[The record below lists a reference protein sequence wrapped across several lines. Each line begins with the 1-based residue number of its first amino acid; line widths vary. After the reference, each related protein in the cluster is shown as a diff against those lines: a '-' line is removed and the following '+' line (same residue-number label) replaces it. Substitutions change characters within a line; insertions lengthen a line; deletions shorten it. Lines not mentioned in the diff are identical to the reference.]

1 MIFNMVNFSELSV
14 MTWEVFNKSERLV
27 FSLIV
32 IPSILLSVIGK
43 NTNHFMDKFDFNHKN
58 ITMLFLAV
66 ISLVLFSIGGNAPE
80 SFIYSAF

>member
-1 MIFNMVNFSELSV
+1 
-14 MTWEVFNKSERLV
+14 
-27 FSLIV
+27 
-32 IPSILLSVIGK
+32 
-43 NTNHFMDKFDFNHKN
+43 MDKFDFNHKN